1 MATETLRPSAPGD
14 LTEFTPYPGTGEA
27 NWEDVDDIVSDDDAT
42 YVRVSPPLEQ
52 GTQLQICIKENSV
65 TTKTANQSLTE
76 SYVLFS
82 QQWDTRPSDSGA
94 WTWNDI
100 DSLQIGVY
108 ESLTRFFTDLYNLP
122 SHAGAGTINYVKV
135 YARARW
141 RVSAGTAYLYVTQV
155 YVEVDYTASQNYE
168 RTLSTAVGMAATL
181 SRLKGNVRSLSA
193 TMKMA
198 TSLSRAMAYARSLL
212 TNARM
217 QPSVVG
223 VLGGNSYLCVA
234 SRDGLSIK
242 TNTSGGTVWTV
253 CAKDAAGRGTLPAS
267 FFTQFDN
274 RLCGLNYQN
283 SGFNY
288 SQVND
293 LVADWVDKPNF
304 PNLSEKF
311 TGLFVGKDA
320 SDTPALYFLTP
331 KGMYYLDVF
340 TNFVFGPT
348 EVTWEYDDTA
358 GKKGLYWK
366 GDNYVAVGKGIYK
379 IHGAE
384 VSLVGP
390 DMDDGLPEGLQG
402 TITDMIGV
410 GFWLVIAINGG
421 STAKS
426 SILKRYINGKHWH
439 PVYVGSKND
448 PITSL
453 CWDSGTLYFGEG
465 TDVKSLSLPAIT
477 DNINTVSSLERIATG
492 SLTYPYFHSLFE
504 AMPKVGH
511 KVWATTRNCNA
522 NETISIYYR
531 IDEDTDWTLLG
542 SFITSPRPTALSFGA
557 AGIEFERIQ
566 LKAVFARGGT
576 LTNSPKLE
584 SLILE
589 YRVVPPVLW
598 GWTVKVNAV
607 TSGDRRGQDI
617 IEALKAAIS
626 SKTLLSFYPGG
637 DKDGTEYFVQVSG
650 MPGVEKGTEFGQ
662 EGIYQVNLME
672 VIE

>member
-1 MATETLRPSAPGD
+1 MATRGEYYITGD
-14 LTEFTPYPGTGEA
+14 DANLEILAATWWYQTFTPLASHNLTSVKLLLYRIGSPGTVTA
-27 NWEDVDDIVSDDDAT
+27 SIRTTDVNGKPT
-42 YVRVSPPLEQ
+42 
-52 GTQLQICIKENSV
+52 G
-65 TTKTANQSLTE
+65 
-76 SYVLFS
+76 
-82 QQWDTRPSDSGA
+82 
-94 WTWNDI
+94 NDLC
-100 DSLQIGVY
+100 S
-108 ESLTRFFTDLYNLP
+108 
-122 SHAGAGTINYVKV
+122 GTINGNTLTTDNAGDWYEITQGAGYNVV
-135 YARARW
+135 
-141 RVSAGTAYLYVTQV
+141 AGTKYAIVVRAPSGDASNMLVWRWDSTSATYTGGNAGKSENSGSTWTGYSFADCMFEEWGTTFAYT
-155 YVEVDYTASQNYE
+155 
-168 RTLSTAVGMAATL
+168 RTLSTAMGM
-181 SRLKGNVRSLSA
+181 SA
-193 TMKMA
+193 
-198 TSLSRAMAYARSLL
+198 SLSRHTDYGRSLTATAL
-212 TNARM
+212 F
-217 QPSVVG
+217 QPSVMSLHG
-223 VLGGNSYLCVA
+223 GGNSYLCVA
-234 SRDGLSIK
+234 SRDGKSVK
-242 TNTSGGTVWTV
+242 TNLSLGTTWTV
-253 CAKDAAGRGTLPAS
+253 CAHDTAGRGTLPAS
-267 FFTQFDN
+267 FFAQFDN

-453 CWDSGTLYFGEG
+453 CWDNGTLYFGEG

-511 KVWATTRNCNA
+511 KVWATTKNCNA